1 MTAPWYFLSHETFLM
16 KGNLPENILLSAKQR
31 SHQRCPFGNFCS
43 LHPHPFLAVS
53 VRAARLWVPLP
64 PVVHMAQ
71 KALRGEVPLLHS
83 PECAELSWEI
93 WSFSTRSQDRRS
105 RSLMNCMPKEIHIL
119 PVAWLCAGTCFF
131 NGDCKQ
137 TFWQDRILLGAIY
150 VLLQLKF
157 LGQMRPLFEK
167 TQLYWGVME
176 LSLILRCSW
185 RKIIHAVFY
194 QGSMKSPVRTLLR
207 NSTAALCF
215 FFCWQVCRF

>member
-16 KGNLPENILLSAKQR
+16 KGNLPENI
-31 SHQRCPFGNFCS
+31 
-43 LHPHPFLAVS
+43 FLVVS
-53 VRAARLWVPLP
+53 VRTVRLWVPLP

-83 PECAELSWEI
+83 PECAGLSWEI

-105 RSLMNCMPKEIHIL
+105 RFLMNCIPKEIHIL

-137 TFWQDRILLGAIY
+137 TFWQDWILLRAIY
-150 VLLQLKF
+150 VLLPLKF

-185 RKIIHAVFY
+185 RKIIHAVFC
-194 QGSMKSPVRTLLR
+194 QGSMKSPVRTLLW
-207 NSTAALCF
+207 NSTAAPCF
-215 FFCWQVCRF
+215 FFAGKYADFKNYLIL